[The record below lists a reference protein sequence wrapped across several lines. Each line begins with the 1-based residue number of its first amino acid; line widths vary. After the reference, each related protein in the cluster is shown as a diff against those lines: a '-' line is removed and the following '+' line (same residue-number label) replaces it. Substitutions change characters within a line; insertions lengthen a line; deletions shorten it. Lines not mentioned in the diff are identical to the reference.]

1 MAAVIR
7 PHILAALA
15 LAIAI
20 AGCAALPLAGYAVRR
35 EGPPDVATD
44 YLAKV
49 CTLAPDER
57 AEVVTAINAAIAPDS
72 VMLNC
77 ATR

>member
-20 AGCAALPLAGYAVRR
+20 AGCAALPLAGYAVRK
-35 EGPPDVATD
+35 EGPPDVTTD
-44 YLAKV
+44 YLSKV
-49 CTLAPDER
+49 CTLSPEDR

>member
-1 MAAVIR
+1 VIDSR
-7 PHILAALA
+7 VLA
-15 LAIAI
+15 LFAIGIAI
-20 AGCAALPLAGYAVRR
+20 TGCAALPLAGYAVRR

-72 VMLNC
+72 VILNC